1 MPKARIKNTFD
12 TELLSYGIISPL
24 PSYALVALINK
35 TFRLDFKNIDDWI
48 FDNSQERTVLHYT
61 RYIAID
67 EVNEISALC
76 VTNKEFNQ
84 LLFKK
89 VKDADM
95 ILCLDSKMNLDI
107 QKLKNQNEIEYI
119 YPLEIKLLKGI
130 EFIWDSSI

>member
-130 EFIWDSSI
+130 EFIWGSSI

>member
-1 MPKARIKNTFD
+1 MSKARIKNTFD

-76 VTNKEFNQ
+76 ITNKEFNQ

-95 ILCLDSKMNLDI
+95 ILCLDSKMELDI
-107 QKLKNQNEIEYI
+107 QKLKIQNDIEFI
-119 YPLEIKLLKGI
+119 YPLSNKLLKGI
-130 EFIWDSSI
+130 EFIWDSSF

>member
-1 MPKARIKNTFD
+1 MSKARIKNTFD

-61 RYIAID
+61 RYVAID
-67 EVNEISALC
+67 DVNEISALC

-95 ILCLDSKMNLDI
+95 ILCLDSKMNIDI
-107 QKLKNQNEIEYI
+107 QKLKNQNDIEYI
-119 YPLEIKLLKGI
+119 YPLAIKLLKGI
-130 EFIWDSSI
+130 EYIWDSSI

>member
-1 MPKARIKNTFD
+1 MSKARIKNTFD

-35 TFRLDFKNIDDWI
+35 TFRLDFRNIDDWI

-76 VTNKEFNQ
+76 ITNKEFNQ

-95 ILCLDSKMNLDI
+95 ILCLDSKMELDI
-107 QKLKNQNEIEYI
+107 QKLKIQNDIEFI
-119 YPLEIKLLKGI
+119 YPLSNKLLKGI
-130 EFIWDSSI
+130 EFIWDSSF